1 MTRCYWQ
8 TSWRRADRLSV
19 HLLLAT
25 LRSCCFGQQAPG
37 LSDLILEQLTK
48 VDVYTASGYLQR
60 EGRNVGRYVDISA
73 SIYNLLDKSYTEP
86 TSAANLEKVTP
97 QDGRAFRAK
106 MIWHWDNLT
115 DRLS

>member
-1 MTRCYWQ
+1 
-8 TSWRRADRLSV
+8 
-19 HLLLAT
+19 
-25 LRSCCFGQQAPG
+25 
-37 LSDLILEQLTK
+37 
-48 VDVYTASGYLQR
+48 
-60 EGRNVGRYVDISA
+60 
-73 SIYNLLDKSYTEP
+73 LDKSYTEP